1 MYIAYIHG
9 AFAQR
14 SDDIAARVL
23 VRRQR
28 VRREQGADGQ
38 NRKGGLWSFQE
49 TLPGRGFV
57 AVLRQGFGK
66 LLEGVR
72 AKGSICSDKGSYH

>member
-1 MYIAYIHG
+1 MYIVYIHG
-9 AFAQR
+9 AFEQCSYDVTAC
-14 SDDIAARVL
+14 VL

-49 TLPGRGFV
+49 TLPGRSFV
-57 AVLRQGFGK
+57 AVLCEGFGK
-66 LLEGVR
+66 LLAGMWTKR
-72 AKGSICSDKGSYH
+72 SICSDRGSCR